1 MTARF
6 SRVSTTLTHLRSVL
20 SPYRDID
27 LKGRTEV
34 LDVFFWDPED
44 LASRERS
51 EYADTVPGRDGGS
64 RYLEAG
70 RLCPLPDPTTWQGVL
85 MTAEGFVLRR
95 AASVVW
101 RHETRSISTRATPDN
116 PWNESLVCV
125 YTGPGEDLLTIPS
138 KSGVISASGEWSGAQ
153 NVLIVRDPEG
163 VAPGG
168 PTHGSWRKVI
178 ITRTAR
184 AQDATAAATRVEL
197 ADT

>member
-1 MTARF
+1 MSGRF
-6 SRVSTTLTHLRSVL
+6 SRVSATLTHLRSVL

-34 LDVFFWDPED
+34 LDVYFWDPED
-44 LASRERS
+44 IGSRERS

-70 RLCPLPDPTTWQGVL
+70 RLCPIPDQSSWQGVL
-85 MTAEGFVLRR
+85 MAVEGFALRR

-101 RHETRSISTRATPDN
+101 RHETRFISTRATPDN
-116 PWNESLVCV
+116 PWNESLVAV
-125 YTGPGEDLLTIPS
+125 YTGPGDDLLAIPS
-138 KSGVISASGEWSGAQ
+138 KLGIISASGEWTGAQ
-153 NVLIVRDPEG
+153 NLLIVRDPEG

-168 PTHGSWRKVI
+168 PTPGTWRKVI
-178 ITRTAR
+178 VTRTVR
-184 AQDATAAATRVEL
+184 AQDATAAAISVPV